1 MMVDVEL
8 QALLLLSSL
17 LESWDTLVVT
27 LSNSAPE
34 GKLTMDTVSDSL
46 LGEEARR
53 MDIIRAKIRINLEV
67 DLNHAKKLHATTVE
81 GWATG
86 K

>member
-1 MMVDVEL
+1 MKIDDEL